1 MSRGS
6 DQEKSEPAT
15 PKRLQEM
22 REKGQ
27 VAKSREVPSVAVL
40 IASLLV
46 FYFLGS
52 TMFKQLMDLMQWVF
66 TSSGSLQIKE
76 ANIQWLLI
84 ELLGRGLKVLAP
96 LLIALVAMGLVSNY
110 LQVGFLFSFQSIVPK
125 FSKLDPLKGFAKMFS
140 KQTLVELVKNIFKVM
155 IVGCV
160 AYFTVKG
167 ELNHIVPLMDM
178 EVWSILSYIGGVC
191 FKIMLRTCWVLVVLA
206 LLDYVF
212 QRWDF
217 QQEAKMSKQEVKDE
231 FKQREGDP
239 LIRSRVR
246 QAQKEMAKR
255 RMMESVPKA
264 DVVITNPSHLAIALE
279 YNAQQM
285 TAPKVIAKGTRL
297 MAERIKEIARQNQ
310 VPIMENKPLAKALF
324 GSVEIGQ
331 EIPMVFYKAVAEILS
346 YVYRL
351 KNKRMLYDSAN

>member
-110 LQVGFLFSFQSIVPK
+110 LQVGFLFSFQSIAPK

-178 EVWSILSYIGGVC
+178 EVWSIMSYIGSVC
-191 FKIMLRTCWVLVVLA
+191 FKIMLSTSWVLILLA
-206 LLDYVF
+206 FLDYIF

-239 LIRSRVR
+239 LIKSRVR
-246 QAQKEMAKR
+246 QAQREMARR
-255 RMMESVPKA
+255 RMMEAVPKA
-264 DVVITNPSHLAIALE
+264 DVVITNPAHLAIALE
-279 YNAQQM
+279 YNTQKM
-285 TAPKVIAKGTRL
+285 MSPKVIAKGTRL
-297 MAERIKEIARQNQ
+297 MAERIKEVARQNQ
-310 VPIMENKPLAKALF
+310 VPIVENKPLAQALF
-324 GSVEIGQ
+324 ASVEIGQ
-331 EIPMVFYKAVAEILS
+331 EIPVVFYKAVAEILS

-351 KNKRMLYDSAN
+351 KNKRMLYGSAS

>member
-6 DQEKSEPAT
+6 DQEKTEPAT

-22 REKGQ
+22 RGKGQ

-52 TMFKQLMDLMQWVF
+52 TMFKQLMDLMQWMF
-66 TSSGSLQIKE
+66 SCSGSLQIKE
-76 ANIQWLLI
+76 SNLQWLLI
-84 ELLGRGLKVLAP
+84 ELLGRGLKVVAP

-110 LQVGFLFSFQSIVPK
+110 LQVGFLFSFKSIAPK
-125 FSKLDPLKGFAKMFS
+125 FSKLDPIKGFAKMFS

-160 AYFTVKG
+160 AYLTVKG
-167 ELNHIVPLMDM
+167 ELNYIVPLMDM

-217 QQEAKMSKQEVKDE
+217 QQQAKMTKQEVKDE

-239 LIRSRVR
+239 LIKSRVR
-246 QAQKEMAKR
+246 QAQKEMARK
-255 RMMESVPKA
+255 RMMAAVPNA

-297 MAERIKEIARQNQ
+297 MAERIKEVARQNQ
-310 VPIMENKPLAKALF
+310 VPIMENKPLAQALF
-324 GSVEIGQ
+324 GSAEIGR

-351 KNKRMLYDSAN
+351 KNKRMLYDSPN

>member
-6 DQEKSEPAT
+6 DQEKTEPAT

-22 REKGQ
+22 RGKGQ

-66 TSSGSLQIKE
+66 SSAGSLQIKE
-76 ANIQWLLI
+76 ANLHWLLM
-84 ELLGRGLKVLAP
+84 EVLGRGLKVVAP

-110 LQVGFLFSFQSIVPK
+110 LQVGFLFSFQSIAPK
-125 FSKLDPLKGFAKMFS
+125 FSKLDPIKGFAKMFS

-160 AYFTVKG
+160 AYLTVKG
-167 ELNHIVPLMDM
+167 ELNYIVPLMDM
-178 EVWSILSYIGGVC
+178 EVWSILSYIGGIC

-217 QQEAKMSKQEVKDE
+217 QQQAKMTKQEVKDE

-239 LIRSRVR
+239 LIKSRVR
-246 QAQKEMAKR
+246 QAQKEMARK
-255 RMMESVPKA
+255 RMMEAVPKA

-297 MAERIKEIARQNQ
+297 MAERIKEVARQNQ
-310 VPIMENKPLAKALF
+310 VPIMENKPLAQALF
-324 GSVEIGQ
+324 GSVEIGR

-351 KNKRMLYDSAN
+351 KNKRMLYDSPN